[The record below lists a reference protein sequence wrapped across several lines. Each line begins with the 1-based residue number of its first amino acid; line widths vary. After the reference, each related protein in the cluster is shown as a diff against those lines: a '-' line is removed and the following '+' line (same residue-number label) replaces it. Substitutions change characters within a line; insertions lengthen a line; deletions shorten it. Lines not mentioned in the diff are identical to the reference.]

1 MSPIPLPPPIVQAH
15 KFTPHPYRPQR
26 SVRPSRAFQV
36 LLLTAGRAQLFLT
49 AGLALILLTGCA
61 SPQASPPAIP
71 AGAQPGQLTPM
82 EACEYQPL
90 DGKTRYAAECGTL
103 YVPERW
109 DVPGS
114 RLLAQPVVR
123 IPARSPAPAEAV
135 FYLQG
140 GPGQS
145 NFSWAP
151 PDWLLAEHDLIFVGY
166 RGVDGSVSLACPQF
180 SRAFKAHVGEDLFSA
195 AASADYKAAVKQCAA
210 SHQSAG
216 VDLAGYTI
224 PNVIADL
231 EAARTA
237 LGYDRVNLLSESYGT
252 RVAQLYAYLHPQ
264 SLHRLVLV
272 GVNTPGRFVWEP
284 AALDRLIRRISELC
298 AQDAACSSRTNDLAQ
313 TVFEVNRNMPKRW
326 LVFGI
331 DPDTVRLGSNF
342 MLLNN
347 RDMAMI
353 FDSYLAAQ
361 AGDPSGLAL
370 LNLMTSFAPIDQQVF
385 GDLVTK
391 AGTVDLETYRGIEAV
406 GLDDS
411 IIGAPMTEYI
421 WPLAVEW
428 PLELVPEELRQI
440 QESDVEMLLVNGALD
455 FSTPYTA
462 LAEAAPYY
470 HRAQNVLLP
479 EFGHISD
486 VMTLQPEAFERL
498 VTSYYQTGVGD
509 ASLFVYE
516 PLSFTPDL
524 RLSVLAKLSVAAVII
539 LSGML
544 FLGVGLVARRIR
556 RRQARQTI
564 PLPQPVDR
572 SLGEQAAD

>member
-1 MSPIPLPPPIVQAH
+1 MNP
-15 KFTPHPYRPQR
+15 TPHPLKPKNHSSPWR
-26 SVRPSRAFQV
+26 VIALLALAV
-36 LLLTAGRAQLFLT
+36 LSGLVLLTACTSAQ
-49 AGLALILLTGCA
+49 ASMPVIPEGARPGELTG
-61 SPQASPPAIP
+61 
-71 AGAQPGQLTPM
+71 M
-82 EACEYQPL
+82 KACEYQPADSKL
-90 DGKTRYAAECGTL
+90 KYTAECGTL

-109 DVPGS
+109 DVAGS

-123 IPARSPAPAEAV
+123 IPARSQAPAKAI

-151 PDWLLAEHDLIFVGY
+151 PEWLLAEHDLVFVGY

-180 SRAFKAHVGEDLFSA
+180 SRAFKTHVGEDLFSA
-195 AASADYKAAVKQCAA
+195 AAAADYKAAVAQCAA
-210 SHQSAG
+210 SHQAAG

-252 RVAQLYAYLHPQ
+252 RVAQIYALMHPE
-264 SLHRLVLV
+264 SLARLILI
-272 GVNTPGRFVWEP
+272 GVNTPGHFVWEP
-284 AALDRLIRRISELC
+284 QDLDRLIRRISELC
-298 AQDAACSSRTNDLAQ
+298 AQDTACSSRTDDLAQ
-313 TVFEVNRNMPKRW
+313 TIYEVNRDMPRRW
-326 LVFGI
+326 LIFGI
-331 DPDTVRLGSNF
+331 DPDTVRLGANF

-370 LNLMTSFAPIDQQVF
+370 LNLMTAYAPIDQQVF

-391 AGTVDLETYRGIEAV
+391 AGTVDLETYRGIEGV
-406 GLDDS
+406 GLGDS
-411 IIGAPMTEYI
+411 IMGAPMTEYI

-440 QESDVEMLLVNGALD
+440 QESDVEMLLVNGTLD
-455 FSTPYTA
+455 FSTPSTT
-462 LAEAAPYY
+462 LTEAAPYY
-470 HRAQNVLLP
+470 RRAQNVLLP
-479 EFGHISD
+479 EFGHIQD

-498 VTSYYQTGVGD
+498 VTSYYQSGQAD
-509 ASLFVYE
+509 ASLFTYE

-524 RLSVLAKLSVAAVII
+524 RPTTLAKLGVAAGVLLLALLI
-539 LSGML
+539 LGVLAILL
-544 FLGVGLVARRIR
+544 FLGGFWGWRRHR
-556 RRQARQTI
+556 QRRQSQTI
-564 PLPQPVDR
+564 ISQ
-572 SLGEQAAD
+572 SG